1 MKIRPQNLDLTQTC
15 KAILEVSRIV
25 PSNCGRK
32 SKHKLNTCIMF
43 GPKSSVLTVVK
54 RATEVRS
61 NLYSKSYCTAWSFY
75 AVLYVYMFNKET
87 TIKAKLANMNVKV
100 W

>member
-1 MKIRPQNLDLTQTC
+1 
-15 KAILEVSRIV
+15 
-25 PSNCGRK
+25 
-32 SKHKLNTCIMF
+32 MF

-100 W
+100 WWNGRLTFYSAIFHLPVLPFSSVPINMNSPSTV